1 MPLSPDPGIE
11 TNLGAI
17 EVGQQ
22 KIVFEAIRTEN
33 PSCSSRGGPTASG
46 YICQQGVITFNEV
59 RINEGQG
66 FTSNGT
72 FIAPSDGVYQFEVS
86 FIAYQT
92 VTMSMKTTLSN
103 QIIRISDGVGY
114 QSNQRTVAKTAT
126 MKMEKGDGIYVTN
139 ESSNSQAI
147 RADTMYPFIFQG
159 FKIN

>member
-1 MPLSPDPGIE
+1 ME

-33 PSCSSRGGPTASG
+33 PSCFTGRRGSTPSS
-46 YICQQGVITFNEV
+46 YICQKGVITFNEV

-66 FTSNGT
+66 FNSNGT

-114 QSNQRTVAKTAT
+114 RSNQRTVAKTAT

-139 ESSNSQAI
+139 ESSNSQPI
-147 RADTMYPFIFQG
+147 KADTMYPFIFQG

>member
-1 MPLSPDPGIE
+1 MYPDPDIE
-11 TNLGAI
+11 TNLGVI
-17 EVGQQ
+17 QVGR
-22 KIVFEAIRTEN
+22 KNIVFEAIRTEN
-33 PSCSSRGGPTASG
+33 PSCSGYGPSASD
-46 YICQQGVITFNEV
+46 YICQKGVITFNEV

-72 FIAPSDGVYQFEVS
+72 FISPSDGIYQFEVS
-86 FIAYQT
+86 FIANQR

-103 QIIRISDGVGY
+103 QIIRIYD
-114 QSNQRTVAKTAT
+114 QSNYNIQRTVAKTAT